1 MTYKEAIVITST
13 FDNNSG
19 KKSYEKSYEEMKAY
33 GEACAFLKGY
43 KS

>member
-1 MTYKEAIVITST
+1 MTYRQAIIITST

-19 KKSYEKSYEEMKAY
+19 KKSYEKTYDEMKAY
-33 GEACAFLKGY
+33 AEACAFLK

>member
-1 MTYKEAIVITST
+1 MTYRQAIVITST

-19 KKSYEKSYEEMKAY
+19 KKSYEKTHEEMKTYA
-33 GEACAFLKGY
+33 EACAFLK